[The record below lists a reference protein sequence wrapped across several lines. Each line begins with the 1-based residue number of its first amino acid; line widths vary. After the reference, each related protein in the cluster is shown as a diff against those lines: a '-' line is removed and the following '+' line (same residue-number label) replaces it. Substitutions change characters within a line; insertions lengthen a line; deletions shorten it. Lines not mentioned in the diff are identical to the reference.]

1 MHKTSWVLGKLKVAE
16 KFLFRPSGLL
26 RIAHCAHGRRET
38 VMPLAAVRSKRSA
51 QKPASDDSVAREVG
65 LQKLLSSRICDLTLK
80 VEDVLFDCLAQVTSE
95 LRARGITFIPAYYLG
110 DDDFWTADRATSV
123 NVPWYLAN
131 ALLWQLVNDHLFEYT
146 RDEVLMYLR
155 HETGHAINYAFELWK
170 RKDWAQTFGEFRRP
184 YRDVYNPNPWSR
196 DYVRYLHR
204 TGMYHYAQKHPDED
218 FAETFAVWLDPL
230 SRWRR
235 RYKVWQ
241 VALAKLEYLDRIV
254 DVEGVCRGA
263 PPNQRVGQRLSY
275 ETIKETVA
283 DYFDIGHAVD
293 PDLAEYRRDLLEI
306 FPRRSERARSSQSAL
321 SAARFIQQHQR
332 MLVDKMGGWIGK
344 SDRRVISRFLRQLQA
359 LCTYEHLVVPEN
371 QRSDK
376 LVDLTIVA
384 TWHVLDGIHRLS
396 GE

>member
-1 MHKTSWVLGKLKVAE
+1 MA
-16 KFLFRPSGLL
+16 
-26 RIAHCAHGRRET
+26 
-38 VMPLAAVRSKRSA
+38 LAAVRSKRNGT
-51 QKPASDDSVAREVG
+51 KPAIADSVVREVG

-95 LRARGITFIPAYYLG
+95 LRTKGITFIPAYYLG

-131 ALLWQLVNDHLFEYT
+131 TLLWQLVNDHLFEYS
-146 RDEVLMYLR
+146 REEVVMYLR

-170 RKDWAQTFGEFRRP
+170 RSDWGQTFGEFRRP

-204 TGMYHYAQKHPDED
+204 AGMYHYAQKHPDED
-218 FAETFAVWLDPL
+218 FAETFAVWLDPT

-235 RYKVWQ
+235 RYGGWQ
-241 VALAKLEYLDRIV
+241 VALAKLEYVDRII
-254 DVEGVCRGA
+254 DVEGACRGI
-263 PPNQRVGQRLSY
+263 PPNQRLGQRLVY
-275 ETIKETVA
+275 GDIKETVA
-283 DYFDIGHAVD
+283 DYFDIEHTVD
-293 PDLAEYRRDLLEI
+293 PDLAEYRHDLLDI
-306 FPRRSERARSSQSAL
+306 FAKRSEKARGTQGAI
-321 SAARFIQQHQR
+321 SAARFIQQYQG
-332 MLVDKMGGWIGK
+332 MLIEKLGGWIEK

-371 QRSDK
+371 QRNEK

-396 GE
+396 GK

>member
-1 MHKTSWVLGKLKVAE
+1 
-16 KFLFRPSGLL
+16 
-26 RIAHCAHGRRET
+26 
-38 VMPLAAVRSKRSA
+38 MPLAAVRPKRSPV
-51 QKPASDDSVAREVG
+51 KFPTDDSVAREVG
-65 LQKLLSSRICDLTLK
+65 LQKLLQSRICDLTLK
-80 VEDVLFDCLAQVTSE
+80 VEDTLFDCLAQVTGE
-95 LRARGITFIPAYYLG
+95 LRAKGITFIPGYYLG

-131 ALLWQLVNDHLFEYT
+131 TLLWQIVNDHLFEYS

-170 RKDWAQTFGEFRRP
+170 RKDWTQTFGEFRRP
-184 YRDVYNPNPWSR
+184 YRDVYSSNSWSR
-196 DYVRYLHR
+196 EYVRYLHR
-204 TGMYHYAQKHPDED
+204 AGMYHYAQKHPDED
-218 FAETFAVWLDPL
+218 FAETFAVWLDPT

-235 RYKVWQ
+235 RYRDWQ
-241 VALAKLEYLDRIV
+241 VALAKLEYIDRII
-254 DVEGVCRGA
+254 DVEGVCRGT
-263 PPNQRVGQRLSY
+263 PHNQRMGKRVGF

-283 DYFDIGHAVD
+283 DYLDIAHAVD
-293 PDLAEYRRDLLEI
+293 PDLVEYRRDLLEI
-306 FPRRSERARSSQSAL
+306 FPRRSERARSTQNAL

-332 MLVDKMGGWIGK
+332 VLTDKIGGWIGD

-359 LCTYEHLVVPEN
+359 LCTYEHLVVPES
-371 QRSDK
+371 QRNEK